1 MFKKPTL
8 FGTRFPLVKTA
19 PIISEEGKVI
29 EDAIQIATNFA
40 SMSQPIVKLIKESIN
55 NSYESSLQVGLESER
70 KSFYSTF
77 SLEDKNEGMNA
88 FIEKR
93 KANFKNR

>member
-8 FGTRFPLVKTA
+8 FGTSFLLVKTD
-19 PIISEEGKVI
+19 PNISEECKVI
-29 EDAIQIATNFA
+29 EDAIQIAINIA

-70 KSFYSTF
+70 KSFTQLF
-77 SLEDKNEGMNA
+77 H
-88 FIEKR
+88 
-93 KANFKNR
+93 